1 MNDREMLE
9 RLETV
14 RTPSCPYPI
23 CPVCANSEGCKP
35 RHKKDCWLGKHLY
48 PEAVEGSDKWAL
60 ATGRAGRKVCRRA
73 WKGRDYLYRD
83 ETGQWRH
90 SGGTTGLTPASYP
103 NTHDWELYAPPEPET
118 VRWALEREL
127 GGLRMHLPNGNEF
140 YPIHELATCRVV
152 SGYRLKTFVG
162 HTKSGA
168 GVNMG
173 NLTKVWIRYPLEVCP
188 TPGPQGQGEPVWAD
202 TAVMERVAQ

>member
-9 RLETV
+9 RLEFSAMFDG
-14 RTPSCPYPI
+14 RCPECYMKGPHT
-23 CPVCANSEGCKP
+23 AGCE
-35 RHKKDCWLGKHLY
+35 LGKHLH
-48 PEAVEGSDKWAL
+48 PEAVVGSAEWAD
-60 ATGRAGRKVCRRA
+60 AQGEAGMWVVGFYRGKHTAACTTSRRTV
-73 WKGRDYLYRD
+73 RDGVWVQEPDAFGPDRPTACSPKYV
-83 ETGQWRH
+83 
-90 SGGTTGLTPASYP
+90 
-103 NTHDWELYAPPEPET
+103 WELYAPPEPET